1 MPRSRDVRTSWQGMY
16 RSEDFD
22 EDTPVPLREKNSEFM
37 MEGCRHILLSGSRCA
52 KPVSKGSY
60 CERHRP

>member
-22 EDTPVPLREKNSEFM
+22 ENTDVRSRDKSSVFTV
-37 MEGCRHILLSGSRCA
+37 EGCRAILLSGSRCR
-52 KPVSKGSY
+52 KPISKGTS
-60 CERHRP
+60 CTRHQR